1 MKAKGDRC
9 ACRGVHLGL
18 YWNQRPTK
26 SQETMPMSNSLKTRK
41 HDSHVDAWAI
51 GFMIVVV
58 MATAVYWFSR
68 G

>member
-1 MKAKGDRC
+1 
-9 ACRGVHLGL
+9 
-18 YWNQRPTK
+18 
-26 SQETMPMSNSLKTRK
+26 MPMSNSLKTRK

>member
-1 MKAKGDRC
+1 
-9 ACRGVHLGL
+9 
-18 YWNQRPTK
+18 
-26 SQETMPMSNSLKTRK
+26 MSNSLKTRK
-41 HDSHVDAWAI
+41 NDSHVDACAI